1 MTVLLRRS
9 IDLPAPHE
17 YSAWVSIGGFHESLD
32 PTRRVRSLGAKLEEA
47 FEAVSDLWWTLARDL
62 GSVSSAWAA
71 HAPAAATNASDFG
84 LMLAWAK
91 LVDGWAADKESV
103 LVLCDDPWMF
113 RHLAGRPGVR
123 AGIRPGLSGTGLR
136 LHLRGFLARAWVAVR
151 MACAAIICQSQ
162 RRVIAHNASAILV
175 YGHPASRSDGHDA
188 YFGDLMR
195 DNPSLVRLLHTDCG
209 PIRARTLT
217 GDGRTASLHAWGNPL
232 AALAVLG
239 ARWAPSPAHLTGP
252 YGWLVRRAAMIENSR
267 GNIAMTYWQNH
278 CQRRWLADRRP
289 RVVAW
294 PWENHPW
301 ERALVRAARH
311 ENVQTIG
318 YQHSVVGRHMLNYAG
333 HSNPDGTASLPE
345 RILCVGTAPRTHLAR
360 WGIPDGRLAI
370 GGAWRFPAGVRT
382 RFNPTAPVFFA
393 LPFGGAI
400 AAEMMGA
407 ARDLAATGQRVQVKD
422 HPMTPFP
429 FISTPNLA
437 PTNKPLSEHEVVSA
451 VVYAATTV
459 GLEARLAG
467 LPTIRFRPAGV
478 IAVDILPEG
487 ASVPATERES
497 IVADV
502 NRLIAAGPAAAIP
515 REAIFAPVDKNLWSR
530 LLQGTKEN
538 HP

>member
-1 MTVLLRRS
+1 MSVFLSTSKNLCPDGWDCWTAIGRPMAIPDPAKQIRG
-9 IDLPAPHE
+9 LPAR
-17 YSAWVSIGGFHESLD
+17 I
-32 PTRRVRSLGAKLEEA
+32 EEA
-47 FEAVSDLWWTLARDL
+47 FEAVSDQWWTLARDL
-62 GSVSSAWAA
+62 GSAPSAWAA
-71 HAPAAATNASDFG
+71 HAPAAATNASDLG

-91 LVDGWAADKESV
+91 LVDGWAADKETV

-113 RHLAGRPGVR
+113 RHLAGRSGVR

-151 MACAAIICQSQ
+151 MAYAAIICQSQ
-162 RRVIAHNASAILV
+162 RQTIAQNTPAVLV

-188 YFGDLMR
+188 YFGDLLR

-232 AALAVLG
+232 AALTVLG
-239 ARWAPSPAHLTGP
+239 ARWTPSPTHLTGP
-252 YGWLVRRAAMIENSR
+252 HGWLVRRAAMIENSR

-289 RVVAW
+289 RAVAW

-311 ENVQTIG
+311 ENVRTIG

-345 RILCVGTAPRTHLAR
+345 RILCVGPATRAHLAR
-360 WGIPDGRLAI
+360 WGIPEDRLSI
-370 GGAWRFPAGVRT
+370 GGAWRFSVDMRVR
-382 RFNPTAPVFFA
+382 FDPTAPVFFA

-400 AAEMMGA
+400 AAEMMNA
-407 ARDLAATGQRVQVKD
+407 ARDLAAAGRRVLVRD

-429 FISTPNLA
+429 FAPTPNLVRA
-437 PTNKPLSEHEVVSA
+437 DKPLSDQDAVAA

-515 REAIFAPVDKNLWSR
+515 REAIFAPVDKSLWSR

-538 HP
+538 HS